1 MKKIIMVLLSIF
13 IFVVGGFVVISSGF
27 LEKDNDRDI
36 IKYEG
41 RIYSNIT
48 EVDWFE
54 KEKSRYPKVKRI
66 GAIKRLSKSS
76 FLLWNFSATKLPKG
90 TVLYDT
96 VTKEGIR
103 PMIILAETEN
113 GEFLYYRWLPK
124 E

>member
-1 MKKIIMVLLSIF
+1 MKKVIIIFFLL
-13 IFVVGGFVVISSGF
+13 VGVYVVISSGF

-48 EVDWFE
+48 ELDWFE
-54 KEKSRYPKVKRI
+54 KEKSSYLKGERI
-66 GAIKRLSKSS
+66 GEVNSLSKSS
-76 FLLWNFSATKLPKG
+76 ILFWNFSATKLPKG

-96 VTKEGIR
+96 VGTKEGIK
-103 PMIILAETEN
+103 PMIILTETEN
-113 GEFLYYRWLPK
+113 GEILYYRWLPK